1 MNDNDNKAML
11 IQALLLASSK
21 ALSIGEI
28 ARATNLNKE
37 EALSLV
43 ESLADKFNRPD
54 SGWWIVSNGNKVQLA
69 TNPAASEFLSDYLQI
84 ETKGELTRPALETL
98 TIIAYQGP
106 ITKDELNRIRG
117 VNCSLI
123 LRNLMIRG
131 LVEEVK
137 EDQEVK
143 YQVTM
148 DFVKFLGL
156 GDIKELPDYDK
167 MHHHEFLE
175 QLAQADNSPEE
186 HSDSSFKQ

>member
-1 MNDNDNKAML
+1 MNDNDNKTML
-11 IQALLLASSK
+11 IQSLFLASGK

-28 ARATNLNKE
+28 AKAVGIDKE
-37 EALSLV
+37 EVEQLIVQLV
-43 ESLADKFNRPD
+43 ERFNQPD
-54 SGWWIVSNGNKVQLA
+54 SGWWIIRNGNKVQLA
-69 TNPAASEFLSDYLQI
+69 TNPAASEFLTDYLQV

-137 EDQEVK
+137 AEQEVK

-156 GDIKELPDYDK
+156 GDIRELPDYDK
-167 MHHHEFLE
+167 MHQHEFLQKLMQE
-175 QLAQADNSPEE
+175 NNDSQEEPTDN
-186 HSDSSFKQ
+186 FKS